1 MTLQAQLNPHL
12 FAQPTTILQLDMQL
26 NELLLP
32 ALVALC
38 AVRCSPA

>member
-12 FAQPTTILQLDMQL
+12 FAQPTILQLDMQL